1 MSRIVGVLISLA
13 GVIHILP
20 VPGVLGGKMLEKLY
34 GIEIRDPSL
43 LILLQHRAVIF
54 GILGT
59 FMIYSSFVPELQKI
73 AIIAGYVSVISFLLI
88 AWSTGGYN
96 GAVSRV
102 VIADLFALTFL
113 IASTAIHF
121 FNEVK

>member
-1 MSRIVGVLISLA
+1 MSRIAGILIALA

-34 GIEIRDPSL
+34 GIEIRDPNL

-54 GILGT
+54 GLLGI
-59 FMIYSSFVPELQKI
+59 FMIYSAFVPELQKI

-88 AWSTGGYN
+88 AWSTGGYS
-96 GAVSRV
+96 GAVNRV
-102 VIADLFALTFL
+102 VIADLFALAFL

-121 FNEVK
+121 FNGVK